1 MQLNQALN
9 LTNTFLSQSDLL
21 QEFGSLL
28 DPTLIDVAL
37 EEAGVATV
45 RKRRLPLDMVLW
57 CVIGMAFFRRES
69 VWDIA
74 SKLNIRLANQQ
85 SLIAPSAIVQ
95 ARQRLGAEAVKS
107 VFQKSQQ
114 YWHQQANH
122 PQWCGLTLLGVD
134 GVVWRTPDS
143 AQNCDTFQMPSNQ
156 HGETAFPQVR
166 MVCQMELTSHLLI
179 NSAFD
184 SYKTNEM
191 KLAEQLIDTTPDNSL
206 TLFDRG
212 FYSLGLLHQ
221 WQQAGK
227 ERHWLIPLKK
237 GTQYEIIHTFSKQD
251 KLVRLSTTPQAR
263 KQWPT
268 LPEYIEARLVSKS
281 IKGKLCHILT
291 SMTAPSRYPKA
302 ELAELYAHR
311 WDIELGYREI
321 KQTLLNSAYTL
332 RSKLPEMVKQE
343 LWGILLGYNLL
354 RYQMI
359 QMAKEV
365 DVDPNRLSFAGCS
378 AAIIQLLA
386 GVSLNH
392 PGNLPRHL
400 ANLRASARHFILLDR
415 KGLRAYPRAVKP
427 RPSKYPHKKR
437 NASQLN

>member
-9 LTNTFLSQSDLL
+9 LTNTSLSQSDLL
-21 QEFGSLL
+21 KELGGLL
-28 DPTLIDVAL
+28 DPALIDVAL

-74 SKLNIRLANQQ
+74 SKLDIKLPNQQ
-85 SLIAPSAIVQ
+85 PLIAPSAVVQ

-107 VFQKSQQ
+107 VFQKTQQ

-143 AQNCDTFQMPSNQ
+143 SENRDTFQSPSNQ
-156 HGETAFPQVR
+156 HGETSFPQVR

-184 SYKTNEM
+184 GYKTNEM
-191 KLAEQLIDTTPDNSL
+191 RLAEQLIETTPDHSL

-221 WQQAGK
+221 WQQTGQ
-227 ERHWLIPLKK
+227 ERHWLIPLRK
-237 GTQYEIIHTFSKQD
+237 GTQYEVIHSFGKQD
-251 KLVRLSTTPQAR
+251 KLVKLTSTPQAR
-263 KQWPT
+263 KQWPM
-268 LPEYIEARLVSKS
+268 LPESLEARLVSTS
-281 IKGKLCHILT
+281 IKGKLCHVLT
-291 SMTAPSRYPKA
+291 SMTSPARYPKA
-302 ELAELYAHR
+302 ELVELYSHR
-311 WDIELGYREI
+311 WEIELGYREI
-321 KQTLLNSAYTL
+321 KQTLLSSAYTL

-365 DVDPNRLSFAGCS
+365 DIDPNRLSFAGCS

-386 GVSLNH
+386 GLSLNH

-400 ANLRASARHFILLDR
+400 ADLRASARHFILPDR
-415 KGLRAYPRAVKP
+415 KGLRSYPRVIKP
-427 RPSKYPHKKR
+427 RPSKYPHKKEMPVK
-437 NASQLN
+437 LN

>member
-1 MQLNQALN
+1 MQLSQALN

-21 QEFGSLL
+21 QALGSLL
-28 DPTLIDVAL
+28 DPKLIDSAL

-74 SKLNIRLANQQ
+74 TKLDLRLPNQQ
-85 SLIAPSAIVQ
+85 PLIAPSAVVQ
-95 ARQRLGAEAVKS
+95 ARQRLGAGAVQS
-107 VFQKSQQ
+107 VFLQSQR

-143 AQNCDTFQMPSNQ
+143 EENRDAFESPSNQ

-166 MVCQMELTSHLLI
+166 MVCQMELTSHLLV
-179 NSAFD
+179 NSAFS
-184 SYKTNEM
+184 SYKASEM
-191 KLAEQLIDTTPDNSL
+191 KLAEQLIETTPDHSL

-221 WQQAGK
+221 WQQAGQA
-227 ERHWLIPLKK
+227 RHWLIPLRK
-237 GTQYEIIHTFSKQD
+237 GTQYDVIHSFSKYD
-251 KLVRLSTTPQAR
+251 KLVRLTTTPQAR
-263 KQWPT
+263 KQWEA
-268 LPEYIEARLVSKS
+268 LPEHLEARLVSKS
-281 IKGKLCHILT
+281 INGKLCHILT
-291 SMTAPSRYPKA
+291 SMTLPSRFPRE
-302 ELAELYAHR
+302 ELVELYSHR
-311 WDIELGYREI
+311 WEIELGYREM
-321 KQTLLNSAYTL
+321 KQTLLSSAYTL
-332 RSKLPEMVKQE
+332 RSKLPEMIKQE

-359 QMAKEV
+359 QMARAV
-365 DVDPNRLSFAGCS
+365 DVEPNRLSFSGCS
-378 AAIIQLLA
+378 AAIIQLLSSL
-386 GVSLNH
+386 SLNH

-400 ANLRASARHFILLDR
+400 SYLCASARHFILPDR
-415 KGLRAYPRAVKP
+415 KGLRSYPRVIKP
-427 RPSKYPHKKR
+427 RPAKYPHKKR